1 VFLPEAFIAL
11 IKIGI
16 DPVLVRLGP
25 FAIHWYGLM
34 YVVGITAGLRVAIP
48 YASRFGISRE
58 VAYELFW
65 PVLIACLVG
74 GRLYYVVQSNLG
86 SYLRHPQNILA
97 TWEGGMAFYGA
108 VILGTPA
115 LYVMCSRKGV
125 SFGRAMDGA
134 ALFVPVAQA
143 FGRIGNIING
153 DILGYPSSLP
163 WATQYTNP
171 HNTFV
176 PSHAVAYQPAAA
188 YELLFTAGLF
198 ALIWAVRHRFRVPGT
213 VFLVWLTVYSIGQF
227 VLFFGRAN
235 VVVLAGLKQA
245 QVTAII
251 MTLLALIWWFLWR
264 KEYLRRDG
272 GRNETESAKSNTTE
286 GRSTSSSLE
295 EEGIHTS

>member
-1 VFLPEAFIAL
+1 MFLPEVSTAV

-16 DPVLVRLGP
+16 DPVLLRLGP

-34 YVVGITAGLRVAIP
+34 YVVGITAGLQIAIP

-65 PVLIACLVG
+65 PVLIAGLVG

-115 LYVMCSRKGV
+115 LYVMCVRKGV
-125 SFGRAMDGA
+125 SFGRAMDAA
-134 ALFVPVAQA
+134 ALFIPLAQG

-198 ALIWAVRHRFRVPGT
+198 ALIWALRNRFRVTGT
-213 VFLVWLTVYSIGQF
+213 VFLVWLVVYSIGQF

-235 VVVLAGLKQA
+235 VVVLVGLKQA
-245 QVTAII
+245 QMTAII
-251 MTLLALIWWFLWR
+251 ITLLALGWWFLWR
-264 KEYLRRDG
+264 KKDVAREG
-272 GRNETESAKSNTTE
+272 GIGVEGSGARAITESS
-286 GRSTSSSLE
+286 
-295 EEGIHTS
+295 

>member
-1 VFLPEAFIAL
+1 VFLPEAVIAV

-16 DPVLVRLGP
+16 DPVLLRLGP

-264 KEYLRRDG
+264 KEYLGRDG
-272 GRNETESAKSNTTE
+272 GRNETES
-286 GRSTSSSLE
+286 GQV
-295 EEGIHTS
+295 GHH

>member
-1 VFLPEAFIAL
+1 MFLPEVSTAV

-16 DPVLVRLGP
+16 DPVLLRLGP

-34 YVVGITAGLRVAIP
+34 YVVGITAGLQIAIP

-108 VILGTPA
+108 VILGTPV
-115 LYVMCSRKGV
+115 LYVMCARKGV
-125 SFGRAMDGA
+125 SFGRAMDAA
-134 ALFVPVAQA
+134 ALFIPLAQG

-198 ALIWAVRHRFRVPGT
+198 ALIWALRNRFRVPGT
-213 VFLVWLTVYSIGQF
+213 VFLVWLVVYSIGQF

-235 VVVLAGLKQA
+235 VVVLVGLKQA
-245 QVTAII
+245 QMTAII
-251 MTLLALIWWFLWR
+251 ITLLALGWWFLWR
-264 KEYLRRDG
+264 KKDVAREG
-272 GRNETESAKSNTTE
+272 GIGVEGSGARAITESS
-286 GRSTSSSLE
+286 
-295 EEGIHTS
+295 

>member
-1 VFLPEAFIAL
+1 MFLPEVSTAV

-16 DPVLVRLGP
+16 DPVLLRLGP

-34 YVVGITAGLRVAIP
+34 YVVGITAGLQIAIP

-115 LYVMCSRKGV
+115 LYVMCVRKGV
-125 SFGRAMDGA
+125 SFGRAMDAA
-134 ALFVPVAQA
+134 ALFIPLAQG

-198 ALIWAVRHRFRVPGT
+198 ALIWALRNRFRVPGT
-213 VFLVWLTVYSIGQF
+213 VFLVWLVVYSIGQF

-235 VVVLAGLKQA
+235 VVVLVGLKQA
-245 QVTAII
+245 QMTAII
-251 MTLLALIWWFLWR
+251 ITLLALGWWFLWR
-264 KEYLRRDG
+264 KKDVAREG
-272 GRNETESAKSNTTE
+272 GIGVEGSGARAITESS
-286 GRSTSSSLE
+286 
-295 EEGIHTS
+295 

>member
-1 VFLPEAFIAL
+1 MFLPEVSTAV

-16 DPVLVRLGP
+16 DPVLLRLGP

-34 YVVGITAGLRVAIP
+34 YVVGITAGLQIAIP

-65 PVLIACLVG
+65 PVLIAGLVG

-115 LYVMCSRKGV
+115 LYVMCVRKGV
-125 SFGRAMDGA
+125 SFGRAMDAA
-134 ALFVPVAQA
+134 ALFIPLAQG

-198 ALIWAVRHRFRVPGT
+198 ALIWALRNRFRVPGT
-213 VFLVWLTVYSIGQF
+213 VFLVWLVVYSIGQF

-235 VVVLAGLKQA
+235 VVVLVGLKQA
-245 QVTAII
+245 QMTAII
-251 MTLLALIWWFLWR
+251 ITLLALGWWFLWR
-264 KEYLRRDG
+264 KKDVAREG
-272 GRNETESAKSNTTE
+272 GIGVEGSGARAITESS
-286 GRSTSSSLE
+286 
-295 EEGIHTS
+295 